1 MRKQR
6 NAGRR
11 SPRWVEQLASD
22 DLVQSEIVRWISAI
36 GR

>member
-6 NAGRR
+6 NAEGR

-22 DLVQSEIVRWISAI
+22 NLVQNEIGRWISAI